1 MTTIR
6 TKVKLDGRI
15 RDVEIRRRGTEAVAR
30 VGGREYK
37 ITILEPRPGVYSFVP
52 AETGGRSVEMVVG
65 ESDGGYAVRSGS
77 RSFAASIEGPRK
89 RDRDGDGDGG
99 DGERVLRAQMP
110 GRVVRLLVEAGASVK
125 RGQGIVVIEA
135 MKMENEIVSPKSGT
149 VKELRVSPEDRVEA
163 GAHLAT
169 IA

>member
-1 MTTIR
+1 MRTIR
-6 TKVKLDGRI
+6 TKIKLDGQI
-15 RDVEIRRRGTEAVAR
+15 REVEIRRRGTEAVAR
-30 VGGREYK
+30 VGDREYK
-37 ITILEPRPGVYSFVP
+37 LTILEPRPGVYSFVP
-52 AETGGRSVEMVVG
+52 SETGGRSVEMVVG
-65 ESDGGYAVRSGS
+65 KSDGGYAVRSGS
-77 RSFAASIEGPRK
+77 RSFAATIEGPR
-89 RDRDGDGDGG
+89 RRNRDGDGG

-135 MKMENEIVSPKSGT
+135 MKMENEIASPKTGT
-149 VKELRVSPEDRVEA
+149 VKELRVSPDDRVEA